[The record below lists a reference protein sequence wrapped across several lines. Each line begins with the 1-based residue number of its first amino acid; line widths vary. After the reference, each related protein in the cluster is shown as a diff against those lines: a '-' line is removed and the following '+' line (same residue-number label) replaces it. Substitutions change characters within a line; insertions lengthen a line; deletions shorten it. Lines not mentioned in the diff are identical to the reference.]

1 MKTRVISAVLALA
14 LLVPCLVMWG
24 TLAVEWLVG
33 LVMLVGLYEFSRMAL
48 PGRSKAVL
56 PLGAAGALLYASAL
70 DCIELSMH
78 HSMVLSAVFLLLW
91 SLFQKSEVDEAFLN
105 MSKLFLGLVWVV
117 LGATHIALLAQEP
130 LGVPWVVLLLLII
143 FAGDTG
149 AYFSGRAFGRRKLY
163 ERVSPKKTWAGV
175 YGGLVASTAA
185 TIAFAHY
192 ELPELAPEKAVGLA
206 ILVGSAGVCGD
217 LVESLVKRACGVKD
231 SGSIMPGHGGA
242 LDRIDSLLLGA
253 PVMYVL
259 VDWWVLSA

>member
-24 TLAVEWLVG
+24 TVAVEWLVG
-33 LVMLVGLYEFSRMAL
+33 FVMLVGLYEFSRMAL
-48 PGRSKAVL
+48 PSRRAAVL
-56 PLGAAGALLYASAL
+56 PLGLAGILLYASSL
-70 DCIELSMH
+70 KCIGLSFH
-78 HSMVLSAVFLLLW
+78 HCAVLSSVFLLLW
-91 SLFQKSEVDEAFLN
+91 SLFQKTEVDEAFVD
-105 MSKLFLGLVWVV
+105 MAKLFFGLVWIV

-130 LGVPWVVLLLLII
+130 LGVPWVVLLLLIV

-149 AYFSGRAFGRRKLY
+149 AYFAGRAFGRRKLY
-163 ERVSPKKTWAGV
+163 EKVSPKKTWAGV
-175 YGGLVASTAA
+175 YGGLAASILA
-185 TIAFAHY
+185 TCVFAHY
-192 ELPELAPEKAVGLA
+192 ELPELAVEKAVVLA
-206 ILVGSAGVCGD
+206 LCVGASGVCGA

-259 VDWWVLSA
+259 VHFLVLAA